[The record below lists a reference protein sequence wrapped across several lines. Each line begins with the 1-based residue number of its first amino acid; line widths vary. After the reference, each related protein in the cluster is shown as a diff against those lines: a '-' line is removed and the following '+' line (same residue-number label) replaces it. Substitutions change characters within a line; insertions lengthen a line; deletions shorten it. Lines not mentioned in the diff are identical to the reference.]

1 MTIEL
6 PDKDIGS
13 LRLTS
18 EQARVELAVGLYV
31 GRQVTLGRAAK
42 VAGISY
48 TAFMHEIGRRGIC
61 VNYTVEDALHDVRM
75 AEVLQTHRL
84 SHTPKIL

>member
-18 EQARVELAVGLYV
+18 EQARVELAVGLYA
-31 GRQVTLGRAAK
+31 GQQTALGRARRI
-42 VAGISY
+42 AGISS
-48 TAFMHEIGRRGIC
+48 TAFMYEIGRRGLCI
-61 VNYTVEDALHDVRM
+61 NYTAEDALTDVETVR
-75 AEVLQTHRL
+75 QRL
-84 SHTPKIL
+84 GR